1 MAQATSAEQKV
12 ARHDDKAYVFSLQSS
27 AHLWHHYEHRE
38 AYQKLL
44 EDIAVLRRL
53 AARLSSRAEMVGAVR
68 QVRISLCLKCILAA
82 HVHSSSFSVIA
93 GSYISPLNFICH
105 FDRLKMFIVVSDKT
119 PFQSG
124 NRIQTEEDYP

>member
-1 MAQATSAEQKV
+1 MLSMIVAIMLLLGYFCLCVVLPRCFYPTSMTKATSSELKV
-12 ARHDDKAYVFSLQSS
+12 TSNDHKAYVFSLQSS

-68 QVRISLCLKCILAA
+68 QVRTS
-82 HVHSSSFSVIA
+82 
-93 GSYISPLNFICH
+93 
-105 FDRLKMFIVVSDKT
+105 
-119 PFQSG
+119 
-124 NRIQTEEDYP
+124 

>member
-1 MAQATSAEQKV
+1 MAQATLSELKM
-12 ARHDDKAYVFSLQSS
+12 ARHDDKASVFSLQSS

-68 QVRISLCLKCILAA
+68 QVRTPWCLTHILAA
-82 HVHSSSFSVIA
+82 HVHSFSFSAIA
-93 GSYISPLNFICH
+93 GGYISPLNFICH
-105 FDRLKMFIVVSDKT
+105 FQILKTFIIVSEKT
-119 PFQSG
+119 PFQYG
-124 NRIQTEEDYP
+124 NRIQKEGSP

>member
-1 MAQATSAEQKV
+1 MLVVMALLCVLVHVVALPRHLYPTSTAQATPSDLKA
-12 ARHDDKAYVFSLQSS
+12 ARHDDKAYVFSFKSS

-68 QVRISLCLKCILAA
+68 QVRTSWCINTYLDCTRSLLFFS
-82 HVHSSSFSVIA
+82 HSW
-93 GSYISPLNFICH
+93 
-105 FDRLKMFIVVSDKT
+105 RLC
-119 PFQSG
+119 
-124 NRIQTEEDYP
+124 

>member
-1 MAQATSAEQKV
+1 MAG
-12 ARHDDKAYVFSLQSS
+12 HDGKTDVFSLQSS

-68 QVRISLCLKCILAA
+68 QVRTSWCLTCILVV
-82 HVHSSSFSVIA
+82 HVHSFSFSAIA
-93 GSYISPLNFICH
+93 GGYISPLKFICH
-105 FDRLKMFIVVSDKT
+105 FDRLKIFFVVSDKA
-119 PFQSG
+119 PFQPR
-124 NRIQTEEDYP
+124 NRT

>member
-1 MAQATSAEQKV
+1 VAQATSSKLKV
-12 ARHDDKAYVFSLQSS
+12 ARHDSRAYVFSLQSS

-68 QVRISLCLKCILAA
+68 QVRTSWCLTCILAA
-82 HVHSSSFSVIA
+82 HVHSFSTIA
-93 GSYISPLNFICH
+93 GGYISPLNFICH
-105 FDRLKMFIVVSDKT
+105 FDRLKTCIVVSDKT
-119 PFQSG
+119 PFQCG
-124 NRIQTEEDYP
+124 HQIQTEEDYP

>member
-1 MAQATSAEQKV
+1 MAQATLSELKR

-68 QVRISLCLKCILAA
+68 QVRRSWCLTRMLAA
-82 HVHSSSFSVIA
+82 RVHSFSFSAIA
-93 GSYISPLNFICH
+93 GGYMNLNFIYH
-105 FDRLKMFIVVSDKT
+105 YDRLKVFVIVSDKI

-124 NRIQTEEDYP
+124 NRIRTEDYP